1 MATIKIAP
9 KSIIK
14 YKIAPKVKTASDVIK
29 THLSPTTE
37 PLLITTTKHLIA
49 YSAATKA
56 TKNFQKLVLKIAK
69 VAKQEK
75 EMSIALVWRAL

>member
-49 YSAATKA
+49 YSAAA
-56 TKNFQKLVLKIAK
+56 ENFQKLVLKIAK

-75 EMSIALVWRAL
+75 